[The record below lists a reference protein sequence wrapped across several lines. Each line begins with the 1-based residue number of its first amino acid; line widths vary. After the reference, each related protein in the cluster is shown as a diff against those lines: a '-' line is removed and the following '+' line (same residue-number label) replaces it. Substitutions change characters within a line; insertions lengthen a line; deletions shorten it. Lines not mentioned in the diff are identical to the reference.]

1 MAEREMRRR
10 VLTGSVVGGKPAKTV
25 IVTVERLTKHA
36 AYGKYIKRRV
46 RYMAHDE
53 KNECR
58 AGDKVAIVETR
69 PLSKM
74 KRWRVQEI
82 LERAK

>member
-1 MAEREMRRR
+1 MAEREMRRKM
-10 VLTGSVVGGKPAKTV
+10 LTGSVSGGKMAKTV

-36 AYGKYIKRRV
+36 MYGKYIKRRV

-69 PLSKM
+69 PLSRM
-74 KRWRVQEI
+74 KRWRVKEI

>member
-1 MAEREMRRR
+1 MAEREMRRK
-10 VLTGSVVGGKPAKTV
+10 VLTGSVVGGKTDKTV

-36 AYGKYIKRRV
+36 MYGKYIKRRV

-53 KNECR
+53 KNECK

-69 PLSKM
+69 PLSRM
-74 KRWRVQEI
+74 KRWRVEEI